1 MVLSY
6 EDAPLGDAMPYFSC
20 RLAPLPITT
29 FVGRSA
35 KRNPACPAKE
45 TVFWWF
51 KDEYLVSASPRTHT
65 HISLHAEPCI
75 QGVWF
80 WRRPKLSW
88 GASSSAPRLAR
99 RPSAGVIRPTVPE
112 AIATRVYPGQAN
124 SHRVAIPFV
133 SGLQDTS
140 KHAGASRP
148 VSIGR

>member
-35 KRNPACPAKE
+35 KRHPACPAKE

-65 HISLHAEPCI
+65 HISLHAEP
-75 QGVWF
+75 F
-80 WRRPKLSW
+80 
-88 GASSSAPRLAR
+88 AR
-99 RPSAGVIRPTVPE
+99 ISLQVEPFAHVAV
-112 AIATRVYPGQAN
+112 RV
-124 SHRVAIPFV
+124 SV
-133 SGLQDTS
+133 
-140 KHAGASRP
+140 
-148 VSIGR
+148 